1 MINESHP
8 IKKMATQ
15 IEERGVMVLENVT
28 NLPAYGE
35 SYVSPFYVVGLNT
48 RGYLR
53 AEFDFQP
60 VEFHPHDIVVVYP
73 NHIFL
78 PHETSDD
85 YLVTLLIMSS
95 KFKNLLNSINPT
107 HNTFQFCERPSFHL
121 NEDQYEGV
129 LSSMKAV
136 RAISML
142 NNSNREEMLAAQMDV
157 FSSLLEAYMKQNGEV
172 MFGKQS
178 SVQQLLMRF
187 QEAIAQHYRESRE
200 VKFYSNLLCLSPK
213 YFSTVI
219 RQETGTS
226 ASRWIADY
234 VVMRAKQLLAHNGS
248 KSIQQ
253 ISQEL
258 GFPDQATFARY
269 FKTNTGMPPR
279 EFRDKKHKVRKK

>member
-121 NEDQYEGV
+121 NEDQFEGI

-200 VKFYSNLLCLSPK
+200 VQFYANLLYFTPK
-213 YFSTVI
+213 YFGSLI
-219 RQETGTS
+219 RQETGIG
-226 ASRWIADY
+226 ASDWIARY
-234 VVMRAKQLLAHNGS
+234 IVIRAKSMLRHRPDLT
-248 KSIQQ
+248 IQQ
-253 ISQEL
+253 ISYQL
-258 GFPDQATFARY
+258 GFPHQTAFTRY
-269 FKTNTGMPPR
+269 FKANAGMAPKDY
-279 EFRDKKHKVRKK
+279 RDMG